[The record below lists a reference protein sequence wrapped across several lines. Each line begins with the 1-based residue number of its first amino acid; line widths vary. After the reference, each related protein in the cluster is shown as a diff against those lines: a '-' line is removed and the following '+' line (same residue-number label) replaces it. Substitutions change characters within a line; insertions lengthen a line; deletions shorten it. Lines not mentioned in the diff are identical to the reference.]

1 MIKAIDLKDCSKA
14 KKKDWNVNVI
24 IVAIPGIIKSIIS
37 YIDALD
43 IEYVK
48 FIFVIYQ
55 TTQNLLCLVVIAQI
69 SLNSIIVVLVFNLKC
84 VINLVTKICLKL
96 IQEKV
101 IICNTRINDYWSC
114 QNG

>member
-1 MIKAIDLKDCSKA
+1 M
-14 KKKDWNVNVI
+14 
-24 IVAIPGIIKSIIS
+24 AIPGIIKSIVS

-69 SLNSIIVVLVFNLKC
+69 SLNSTIVMLVFNLKC
-84 VINLVTKICLKL
+84 VINLVTKIL
-96 IQEKV
+96 IG
-101 IICNTRINDYWSC
+101 NTRINDYWSC
-114 QNG
+114 QNS